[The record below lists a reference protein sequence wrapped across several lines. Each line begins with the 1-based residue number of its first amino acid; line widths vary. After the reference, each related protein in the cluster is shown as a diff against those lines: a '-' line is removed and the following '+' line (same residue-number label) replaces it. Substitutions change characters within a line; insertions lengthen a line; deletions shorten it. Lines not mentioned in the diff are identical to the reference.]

1 MLQKVFCAVAVA
13 VCLIAPLS
21 IQAQEEY
28 LDVYIA
34 HVRPEKAADFDALA
48 KKMAAANR
56 KYNGDHWLAEEIVYG
71 DNYSYAFVS
80 PRSDYANIDKGTD
93 AFMGALNKAYG
104 KEAADKMLHDWD
116 NCLTGARTELRR
128 RRFDLSRK
136 VPGSAGDYAKLIG
149 ESRVLRST
157 VVHVRPGHV
166 ADFEA
171 LLKEVKAAGESN
183 PNTQPVLVSQVIEGG
198 KGTVFY
204 ITGLRGSLGGFDNNP
219 TTKEIL
225 GEEGYKKFLQESAE
239 AIEGTDS
246 MVLRFSPDLSNPPE
260 QILAAAPD
268 YWTPKPVV
276 AAASKPKTKGIEP
289 AALTQKQKQ

>member
-1 MLQKVFCAVAVA
+1 MSWKVLCTIVVA
-13 VCLIAPLS
+13 VCLLAPLS
-21 IQAQEEY
+21 VQAQEDY

-34 HVRPEKAADFDALA
+34 HVKPEKAADFEAIA

-56 KYNGDHWLAEEIVYG
+56 KNNGDHWLAEEMVYG
-71 DNYSYAFVS
+71 ENYTSAFVS
-80 PRSDYANIDKGTD
+80 SRSDYAMIDKAND

-104 KEAADKMLHDWD
+104 KEAAEKMLHDWD

-136 VPGSAGDYAKLIG
+136 VPGNAADYAKLIG
-149 ESRVLRST
+149 DSRVLRST
-157 VVHVRPGHV
+157 VIHVRPGHV

-171 LLKEVKAAGESN
+171 LLKEAKDAGESN
-183 PNTQPVLVSQVIEGG
+183 PNTQPLLVSQVIEGG

-204 ITGLRGSLGGFDNNP
+204 VTGLRSSLGGFDHNP

-225 GEEGYKKFLQESAE
+225 GEEGYKKYLQESAE
-239 AIEGTDS
+239 TIESTDS
-246 MVLRFSPDLSNPPE
+246 AVLRFSPDLSNPPE
-260 QILAAAPD
+260 QILAVAPA

-276 AAASKPKTKGIEP
+276 ATSKPKAKGVEP
-289 AALTQKQKQ
+289 AALTQKQQ

>member
-1 MLQKVFCAVAVA
+1 MLRKVFGAMVVA
-13 VCLIAPLS
+13 VCLVAPLVV
-21 IQAQEEY
+21 QAQEEY

-34 HVRPEKAADFDALA
+34 HVKPEKAADFDTLA
-48 KKMAAANR
+48 KKIAAANR
-56 KYNGDHWLAEEIVYG
+56 KNNGDHWLAEEMVYG
-71 DNYSYAFVS
+71 ENYTYAFVS
-80 PRSDYANIDKGTD
+80 PRSDYATIDKGND

-104 KEAADKMLHDWD
+104 KEAAEKTLHDWD

-136 VPGSAGDYAKLIG
+136 VPASAVDYAKLIG

-171 LLKEVKAAGESN
+171 LLKDAKAAGESN

-204 ITGLRGSLGGFDNNP
+204 VTGLRTSLGGFDKNP
-219 TTKEIL
+219 TMKEIL
-225 GEEGYKKFLQESAE
+225 GEEGYKKYLQESADSVE
-239 AIEGTDS
+239 STDS
-246 MVLRFSPDLSNPPE
+246 AVLRFSPELSNPPE
-260 QILAAAPD
+260 QIMAAAPD

-276 AAASKPKTKGIEP
+276 AASKPKAKGVEP
-289 AALTQKQKQ
+289 AALTQKQ